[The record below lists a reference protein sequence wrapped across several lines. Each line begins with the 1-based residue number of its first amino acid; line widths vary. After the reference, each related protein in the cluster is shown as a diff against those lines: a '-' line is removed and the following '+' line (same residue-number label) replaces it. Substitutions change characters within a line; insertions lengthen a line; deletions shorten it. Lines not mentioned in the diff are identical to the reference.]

1 MMIQGAIFEFLGNPS
16 LFLWTTLAVF
26 LGIFFGALPGLSVT
40 SGLILL
46 LPVIY
51 LLDALPAL
59 ILVYVMGKSG
69 VFGGCISAISLNI
82 PGGPG
87 SAPTLLDGFPLS
99 QKGFG
104 VKAIQIATLSS
115 VIGDFIGDILLVVLV
130 ILFFNLQFA
139 PGPAEIFSI
148 YLCAFV
154 CVLSVMAAKPLQG
167 ILSATFGFLLQMIG
181 TKSFSQKQDFTFGIP
196 ELAKGIPVIPLMIG
210 MFVLADLILVIS
222 RRLEKRSL
230 PYSQKKDG
238 KSDLNLQECKQCLP
252 VIFRSSL
259 IGAVVGILPGVGSTV
274 AAFLAYYECK
284 RRAKNKKLWGKGAI
298 EGVAASEAANN
309 AVSGPSLALLL
320 TLGIP
325 GGSIGIILGSV
336 LIFYNIEFGQDSQR
350 GSNALIYQLFFAG
363 FIGIAIYGFIGFFG
377 AKHLYRFVEAIPKNI
392 FYIIILLS
400 TFFSAYSY
408 RGEIFDV
415 LIMTSMGIITFIL
428 KKYEFNRVAFLITFV
443 LSGGLTLSFQNAILN
458 SKVGIFIF
466 LDKPIALIFLTI
478 AFVSFVFVIL
488 NFYTE
493 NFAIR
498 NKRIS
503 PKFDGD

>member
-1 MMIQGAIFEFLGNPS
+1 MVQGAIFEFLGNPS

-26 LGIFFGALPGLSVT
+26 SGIFFGALPGFSVT

-87 SAPTLLDGFPLS
+87 SAPTLLDGYPLS
-99 QKGFG
+99 QRGFG
-104 VKAIQIATLSS
+104 VKAIKIATLSS
-115 VIGDFIGDILLVVLV
+115 VIGDFIGDVLLVLLV
-130 ILFFNLQFA
+130 ILFFNLKFE

-181 TKSFSQKQDFTFGIP
+181 TNSFSQEQDFTFGIP
-196 ELAKGIPVIPLMIG
+196 QIAEGIPVIPLMIG
-210 MFVLADLILVIS
+210 MFVLADLISVIN
-222 RRLEKRSL
+222 RKLEKRSL
-230 PYSQKKDG
+230 PCSRKKDG
-238 KSDLNLQECKQCLP
+238 KSDLNWQECKECLP
-252 VIFRSSL
+252 VIFKSSL
-259 IGAVVGILPGVGSTV
+259 IGAIVGVLPGVGSTV

-336 LIFYNIEFGQDSQR
+336 LIFYNIEFGQ

-363 FIGIAIYGFIGFFG
+363 FIGIAIYGVIGFFG
-377 AKHLYRFVEAIPKNI
+377 AKHLYRFVKAIPKNI
-392 FYIIILLS
+392 FHIIILLS

-428 KKYEFNRVAFLITFV
+428 KGYEFNRAAFLITFV
-443 LSGGLTLSFQNAILN
+443 LSGGLTLSFQKAIIDPEL
-458 SKVGIFIF
+458 GLFIF
-466 LDKPIALIFLTI
+466 LDKPIALTLITI
-478 AFVSFVFVIL
+478 AFVSFSLVLL

-493 NFAIR
+493 NFALR